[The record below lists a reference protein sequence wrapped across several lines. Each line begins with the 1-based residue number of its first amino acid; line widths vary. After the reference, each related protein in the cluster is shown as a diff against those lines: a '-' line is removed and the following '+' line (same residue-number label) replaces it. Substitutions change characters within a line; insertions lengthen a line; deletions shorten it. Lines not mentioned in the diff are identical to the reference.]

1 MGSRAEETTV
11 DAKTVCKTDCGHTI
25 LREFVS
31 SLEIQGVLLK
41 LQLGFARWIMAR
53 N

>member
-1 MGSRAEETTV
+1 MGSQAEKTSV
-11 DAKTVCKTDCGHTI
+11 DAKTVCKSLGADCGHTR

-41 LQLGFARWIMAR
+41 LQFGFAR
-53 N
+53 